1 MVEFA
6 INNSMH
12 ASTSHTPFFVNG
24 LRHPRLPALLESDS
38 YIRGG
43 GTRSS
48 TNRSGSCSSRA
59 NDDVAT
65 YDADVDN
72 IDIDEEDING
82 DSNDAVSNSESDS
95 DDDAGIFSIVNDYT
109 SEDED
114 TLAEEENK
122 LLAVRNTRTVP
133 NKGESAEDF
142 LLTREAVVR
151 FVQDSIANAVDRQK
165 RNADKH

>member
-6 INNSMH
+6 INNSVH

-24 LRHPRLPALLESDS
+24 LRHPRLPAHLESDS

-48 TNRSGSCSSRA
+48 KNRSGSCSSRA

-72 IDIDEEDING
+72 INID
-82 DSNDAVSNSESDS
+82 
-95 DDDAGIFSIVNDYT
+95 
-109 SEDED
+109 
-114 TLAEEENK
+114 
-122 LLAVRNTRTVP
+122 
-133 NKGESAEDF
+133 
-142 LLTREAVVR
+142 
-151 FVQDSIANAVDRQK
+151 
-165 RNADKH
+165 